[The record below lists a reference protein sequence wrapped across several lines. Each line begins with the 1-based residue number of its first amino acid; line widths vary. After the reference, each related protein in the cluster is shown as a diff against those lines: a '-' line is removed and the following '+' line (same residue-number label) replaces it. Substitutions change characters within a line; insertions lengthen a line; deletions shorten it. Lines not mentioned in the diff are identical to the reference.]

1 MEKDG
6 KTQWVELND
15 RTVNNLYLK
24 CCCTLK
30 RNFSFQEFRHA
41 LQSSAVPEI
50 HPLRHYIR
58 SLPPWHPGMPDYI
71 GQVAAMVTVTPD
83 GEENGTAK
91 AELNA
96 LWASCFLKWFV
107 AMVACWMD
115 DKVVNHQVLVLIGEQ
130 GIYKTTWLEA
140 LIPHQLA
147 AYRCKQNTTRY
158 SDKDEQLRSAEFG
171 FINLDEI
178 DSMTSADLNALKAL
192 ITSTDITQRAP
203 YAPLKETRIRLASY
217 AASGNKERFLTDTT
231 GNRRW
236 LPFRVESIQSPY
248 TYDFPYEGMY
258 AQAWYLIQTGF
269 DYWFSIDETRRLAR
283 HVDTFMIET
292 SEEQLLPVYF
302 DRCPAGTP
310 GAVLLTVAEISA
322 KLTTY
327 GNIKKPMAL
336 NKLGAVLKKL
346 GYVSKRA
353 NKYSPRGYIV
363 LEKSADTINAKRRM
377 DALDPNNEND

>member
-1 MEKDG
+1 
-6 KTQWVELND
+6 
-15 RTVNNLYLK
+15 
-24 CCCTLK
+24 
-30 RNFSFQEFRHA
+30 
-41 LQSSAVPEI
+41 
-50 HPLRHYIR
+50 
-58 SLPPWHPGMPDYI
+58 
-71 GQVAAMVTVTPD
+71 
-83 GEENGTAK
+83 
-91 AELNA
+91 
-96 LWASCFLKWFV
+96 
-107 AMVACWMD
+107 MVACWMD

-178 DSMTSADLNALKAL
+178 DSMTSAD
-192 ITSTDITQRAP
+192 ITQRAP

-269 DYWFSIDETRRLAR
+269 DYWFCIDETRRLAR
-283 HVDTFMIET
+283 HVDSFMIET

-302 DRCPAGTP
+302 EPCPAGTP

-322 KLTTY
+322 KLTNY

-336 NKLGAVLKKL
+336 SHLGRLL
-346 GYVSKRA
+346 TRMGFISKRT
-353 NKYSPRGYIV
+353 NGNGPRGYIV
-363 LEKSADTINAKRRM
+363 LENNTDRINSKRKLG
-377 DALDPNNEND
+377 AL